1 MTHNW
6 FRICLNIF
14 LNSLF
19 NGSSDPSDQSSDHSD
34 ECIGYSEVGS
44 NLVGLVPCLRAPT
57 LDNAVYVFSVSQALF
72 TTARWPPEA
81 EDWLCRVF
89 SCRFSIPFFSFETAS
104 PYFIA
109 NLFYASFKTT
119 VRLKRISRLIDRHTI
134 RWINAWCLSKWIY
147 SLDALLGI
155 KYC

>member
-1 MTHNW
+1 MIRQISR
-6 FRICLNIF
+6 RIIRMNVSDTRKLDQTKLVLFQVYERHLWIMRFMSLAYRRRCLRRPD
-14 LNSLF
+14 
-19 NGSSDPSDQSSDHSD
+19 GRPKRK
-34 ECIGYSEVGS
+34 IGYVVFFVAVFGS
-44 NLVGLVPCLRAPT
+44 
-57 LDNAVYVFSVSQALF
+57 VFF
-72 TTARWPPEA
+72 
-81 EDWLCRVF
+81 
-89 SCRFSIPFFSFETAS
+89 FETAS